1 MRGADLFRVARN
13 TTMQILNDNESLVL
27 VLKVNTDSLRN
38 KGICK
43 SDRLNIFISG
53 NSITLEVWREGD
65 QFPITL

>member
-13 TTMQILNDNESLVL
+13 TTMQILSDNESLVL
-27 VLKVNTDSLRN
+27 VLKVNTDSLRD

-53 NSITLEVWREGD
+53 HSITLEVWREGD
-65 QFPITL
+65 QC